1 MGTGKRGL
9 GGQPKSNSV
18 DNACYF
24 HAENTKGSPDL
35 VTVAGSRRILSKI
48 TWKLKPKGRGC
59 GYGGWVEVVGVA
71 VDGWMAETWL
81 LGDSIYGEMGTNI
94 SSHQIGN

>member
-1 MGTGKRGL
+1 METEA
-9 GGQPKSNSV
+9 Q
-18 DNACYF
+18 
-24 HAENTKGSPDL
+24 
-35 VTVAGSRRILSKI
+35 
-48 TWKLKPKGRGC
+48 GRGC

-81 LGDSIYGEMGTNI
+81 LCDSIYGEMGTNI

>member
-1 MGTGKRGL
+1 METEA
-9 GGQPKSNSV
+9 Q
-18 DNACYF
+18 
-24 HAENTKGSPDL
+24 
-35 VTVAGSRRILSKI
+35 
-48 TWKLKPKGRGC
+48 GRGC